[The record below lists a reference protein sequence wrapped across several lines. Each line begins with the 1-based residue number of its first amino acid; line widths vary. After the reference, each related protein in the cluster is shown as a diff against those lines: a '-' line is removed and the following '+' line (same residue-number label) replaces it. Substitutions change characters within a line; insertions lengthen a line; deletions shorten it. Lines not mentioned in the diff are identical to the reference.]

1 MPFEHW
7 LEDLER
13 GSSHLLRYG
22 IVKIKLLITK
32 AYFKQRTDTALMS
45 AICLH
50 LLLQVRQSWL
60 HELWIASFGER
71 CISRLNQPI

>member
-50 LLLQVRQSWL
+50 LFYYRSGSHGSTSSGLLAL
-60 HELWIASFGER
+60 GNAAFLG
-71 CISRLNQPI
+71 